1 MRLLVQISL
10 PGQTSTP
17 TKEKNKISAIVL
29 NEIKKNLMRRVIA
42 K

>member
-10 PGQTSTP
+10 PGQPSTP